1 MYIVIELQTNDGVAS
16 TVVNSYD
23 TLNEAY
29 QKYYLIL
36 SAAAVSS
43 IDVHAAIIL
52 SEHGEIICA
61 NSFEH

>member
-16 TVVNSYD
+16 TIVNSYD

-36 SAAAVSS
+36 SSAAVSS
-43 IDVHAAIIL
+43 VDVHTAIIL
-52 SEHGEIICA
+52 SGHGEIICA
-61 NSFEH
+61 DSFEH

>member
-16 TVVNSYD
+16 TIVNSYG

-36 SAAAVSS
+36 SCGRRQFCN
-43 IDVHAAIIL
+43 VHAAIIL

-61 NSFEH
+61 DNFEH